1 MTAIVVSSQS
11 PQTPA
16 PSSTSPPCVTIS
28 TTQKSRRGSR
38 GFGLFT
44 NRHRQVRSDISK
56 IDTTKVCSNG
66 SGSNNS
72 IGTMKTVTTTTTT
85 TANTTASSSN
95 NDKKNSSS
103 SSSSNQKKSKL
114 LDFFTRV
121 GKNRTSNAVKKDNKN
136 QQDKVIG
143 GVYIVPSSPTM
154 TTTSSSS
161 SSSSSSALDSPLG
174 GGLGRTTSCR
184 TIDAR
189 SSTSA
194 DDATAV
200 SNWSPSDGPDFHKGA
215 PIIARRPSGV
225 KTDPRL
231 ADLDDQMLLSHVM
244 FEARKLP
251 RSPGPYASAHVLIN
265 SERQKR
271 TVQPLRRC
279 PAMDEIARRQAK
291 VMAQAGK
298 LQHTEDP
305 VELQDEI
312 VDIIHKIENKN
323 DDDDS
328 VDGTS
333 AVPEKRQDHRVGEN
347 IWRGQT
353 IKDIHHMM
361 MKNASQRNNII
372 HRRWVYM
379 GVGTAKGEDGL
390 LYLCQIFSS

>member
-1 MTAIVVSSQS
+1 
-11 PQTPA
+11 
-16 PSSTSPPCVTIS
+16 
-28 TTQKSRRGSR
+28 
-38 GFGLFT
+38 
-44 NRHRQVRSDISK
+44 
-56 IDTTKVCSNG
+56 
-66 SGSNNS
+66 
-72 IGTMKTVTTTTTT
+72 MKTVTTTTTT

-103 SSSSNQKKSKL
+103 SSSSTEKKSKL
-114 LDFFTRV
+114 LGFFTRV
-121 GKNRTSNAVKKDNKN
+121 GENRASNAMKKNNKIHQDN
-136 QQDKVIG
+136 VIG

-161 SSSSSSALDSPLG
+161 SSYSAPDSPL

-184 TIDAR
+184 TIDTR

-194 DDATAV
+194 DDATTV